1 MVTSDLLNY
10 TKQFTQVRVRLN
22 SFSLSQFRELNG
34 NSIHELVKL
43 FSVKIMDHPSMYT
56 V

>member
-1 MVTSDLLNY
+1 MNTTDLLKY
-10 TKQFTQVRVRLN
+10 TKQFPQVVVRLN
-22 SFSLSQFRELNG
+22 SFLLSQFRELNG